1 MAGAMT
7 LSSCSQKK
15 RICPPWHRRVRAQL
29 AAYVAAAQERGEL
42 DPALDADSTATQ
54 LVAVMDGLQVQ
65 WLLDREGVDMIA
77 ALRDFLDVLGQA
89 SSRSKTV
96 SRE

>member
-1 MAGAMT
+1 
-7 LSSCSQKK
+7 
-15 RICPPWHRRVRAQL
+15 
-29 AAYVAAAQERGEL
+29 
-42 DPALDADSTATQ
+42 
-54 LVAVMDGLQVQ
+54 MDGLQVQ